1 MESKLTSTN
10 IWPPTII
17 LAVASAM
24 LIWYAELSSS
34 LKDIIYW
41 MPYGLAA
48 VTAMLAIQFNR
59 RQLIVVVLVNTFSY
73 WLIVQYLQQ
82 PLDVPEAKMAFTLVC
97 VFIPCNMVLNLLIK
111 ENGSKTL
118 RAFLHYWMLIVQAL
132 VITTLINYLSVDAQS
147 LIENWFAPRPIDGL
161 VISSSALAISTLCL
175 VIAFVRL
182 AHRPTSLTIG
192 LFFSF
197 VASIFPLAFLD
208 REAISSVFF
217 SASMLIVLY
226 SGFRASHELAYRDEL
241 TGLLGRRMLF
251 ERLAGLSKNYTL
263 AMVDIDHFKK
273 FNDTYGH
280 DVGDD
285 VLAMVASKLD
295 QVEGGGQVFRY
306 GGEEFTVLFKGKK
319 LDHAIAFL
327 DDIRELIAETPFAIR
342 DKSNREK
349 ASKSARKENTK
360 PKNTVQITVS
370 IGVAEKSNQH
380 ANAEEVIK
388 DADKALYKAKDK
400 GRNIVVG

>member
-17 LAVASAM
+17 LALASAM
-24 LIWYAELSSS
+24 LIWYSELSSTI
-34 LKDIIYW
+34 KDIIYW

-59 RQLIVVVLVNTFSY
+59 RQLIVVVLINTFSY

-82 PLDVPEAKMAFTLVC
+82 PIDVPGAKMAFTLC
-97 VFIPCNMVLNLLIK
+97 CLFIPVNLVLNLLIK

-118 RAFLHYWMLIVQAL
+118 RAWLHYWWLLVQIIVVSIA
-132 VITTLINYLSVDAQS
+132 ISYLSEDS
-147 LIENWFAPRPIDGL
+147 LPYIDQWFMPRPIDGL
-161 VISSSALAISTLCL
+161 VISNFALGITTVCL
-175 VIAFVRL
+175 VIAFLKL
-182 AHRPTSLTIG
+182 AHRSTSLTIG

-197 VASIFPLAFLD
+197 VASIFPLVFLD

-217 SASMLIVLY
+217 TASMLIVLF
-226 SGFRASHELAYRDEL
+226 SSFRASHELAYRDEL

-342 DKSNREK
+342 DKSSREK
-349 ASKSARKENTK
+349 ASKSARKESAK
-360 PKNTVQITVS
+360 PQNTVQITVS

-380 ANAEEVIK
+380 ANAEDVIK

>member
-1 MESKLTSTN
+1 
-10 IWPPTII
+10 
-17 LAVASAM
+17 
-24 LIWYAELSSS
+24 
-34 LKDIIYW
+34 
-41 MPYGLAA
+41 
-48 VTAMLAIQFNR
+48 
-59 RQLIVVVLVNTFSY
+59 
-73 WLIVQYLQQ
+73 
-82 PLDVPEAKMAFTLVC
+82 
-97 VFIPCNMVLNLLIK
+97 
-111 ENGSKTL
+111 
-118 RAFLHYWMLIVQAL
+118 
-132 VITTLINYLSVDAQS
+132 
-147 LIENWFAPRPIDGL
+147 
-161 VISSSALAISTLCL
+161 
-175 VIAFVRL
+175 
-182 AHRPTSLTIG
+182 
-192 LFFSF
+192 
-197 VASIFPLAFLD
+197 
-208 REAISSVFF
+208 
-217 SASMLIVLY
+217 
-226 SGFRASHELAYRDEL
+226 
-241 TGLLGRRMLF
+241 
-251 ERLAGLSKNYTL
+251 
-263 AMVDIDHFKK
+263 MVDIDHFKK